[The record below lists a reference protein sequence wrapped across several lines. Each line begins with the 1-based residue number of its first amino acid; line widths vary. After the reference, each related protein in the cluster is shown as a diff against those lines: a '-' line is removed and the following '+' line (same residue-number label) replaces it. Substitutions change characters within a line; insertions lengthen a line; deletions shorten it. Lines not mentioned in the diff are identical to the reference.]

1 MKALLVIALSSI
13 FLGCSSQN
21 DDFMQGRWCGKIE
34 SINNTAELILDYNDG
49 KALLSIAEQGLLK
62 YPVSE
67 LNISSNIIKFKLML
81 GKTIIQFEGKRIID
95 KNNDTEYIKGIYLQN
110 GVTRHFELNHIG
122 NTPIEK
128 PYNNMIDEGK
138 DETILLNRNKIVLSS
153 RLRMPYKDSHQWA
166 ALIIPGSGPT
176 DGDGNSKL
184 LPAPNN
190 SLLRLSNV
198 LAKNGIPSLRIDKRG
213 TGYSNNIGEE
223 EIQDFT
229 TFIEDSKAWL
239 KKLKEYYPNRKIAII
254 GNSQGSL
261 IAMIVAN
268 LEGCDALISI
278 SGSGVPIDETLNSQ
292 TSNFNEEL
300 REKASN
306 IISQLK
312 DGKTVNDVPIS
323 LNMLFRKTVQPF
335 LISYMKYDPRKEIE
349 KASYPIMIIQGEQDT
364 QTTIKDALELKAH
377 AENAEIVILPLMNH
391 LLRDV
396 NNLMENKASYC
407 EDRLPLSNDLEK
419 KLMDF
424 LNKTFHKNK
433 NQ

>member
-1 MKALLVIALSSI
+1 MKALLIIALSSI
-13 FLGCSSQN
+13 LMGCSSQ
-21 DDFMQGRWCGKIE
+21 DEYFKQGRWSGEIE
-34 SINNTAELILDYNDG
+34 SLTNTAELIFDYNDG

-81 GKTIIQFEGKRIID
+81 GQTIIQFEGKRIID

-110 GVTRHFELNHIG
+110 GVTRNFELHHIG

-128 PYNNMIDEGK
+128 PYNIMIDEGK

-153 RLRMPYKDSHQWA
+153 RLRIPYKDSQEWA

-213 TGYSNNIGEE
+213 TGTSNNIVEE
-223 EIQDFT
+223 ETKDFT

-239 KKLKEYYPNRKIAII
+239 KKLKEYYPNRKIVII
-254 GNSQGSL
+254 GHSQGSL

-268 LEGCDALISI
+268 SQGCDALISI
-278 SGSGVPIDETLNSQ
+278 AGTGFSIDETLNNQ
-292 TSNFNEEL
+292 IVNLNEDL
-300 REKASN
+300 REKGAF

-312 DGKTVNDVPIS
+312 EGKIVDEVPPS
-323 LNMLFRKTVQPF
+323 LNMLFRKSVQPF
-335 LISYMKYDPRKEIE
+335 LISYMKYDPKIIINE
-349 KASYPIMIIQGEQDT
+349 ANYPIMIIQGEQDT

-377 AENAEIVILPLMNH
+377 AKNAEIVILPLMNH

-396 NNLMENKASYC
+396 NNLMENKATYC
-407 EDRLPLSNDLEK
+407 EDRLPLSQDLK
-419 KLMDF
+419 KEIIDF
-424 LNKTFHKNK
+424 LNKASYENK
-433 NQ
+433 N